1 MSNTKRS
8 LIQASYLS
16 CVATMIVAA
25 APAQS
30 AVTMADSPLFLTV
43 AVAPNITVTL
53 DDSGSMA
60 RAYVPEICN
69 GDSSNRCNLLDTSR
83 YAKSSHYNLL
93 HYNPEVTY
101 PVAKDAT
108 GADLETSFT
117 AAARS
122 GFDSALGTVDLSTNY
137 RPTAFM
143 DLPYGGNRNE
153 GYMRHSGDDVR
164 CNNSGSPRMCQVLN
178 PSSGVWDNTTQACS
192 GDNNTARN
200 NYCRDQGIPAYYY
213 KYDASNTGCTGTD
226 AQRAESNACYDRV
239 VVSSTSGPGGT
250 DEQQNFAN
258 WFSFARTRNLA
269 TQTAASLAFATIDPD
284 VRVAWQALNTCRGS
298 SNSLVT
304 TNCQGWRRNHDDVSN
319 AINTFTGTHKQ
330 NFYNWLFQLPTDN
343 STPLP
348 TSMRRVGQYYS
359 LNTGATS
366 PYNDEPGVDGSSQL
380 VCRRNYHVMMT
391 DGIWNTAY
399 DIGGNRDGASNV
411 PLPETVLG
419 VSSYSA
425 RDPYSDDWDNT
436 LADVAFS
443 YWASDLS
450 LLGNELLPSIKDP
463 TGTESQRFWNP
474 RNDPAIWQHM
484 VNFTIGLGLSG
495 FLEEAGLTWT
505 GNMYGGSYT
514 GIEANTE
521 QWPQAYSNSNN
532 AANVADLWHAAINS
546 RGQFFSADD
555 PSSLSVAFRA
565 ALTAITADS
574 GSSAALSANSTSLT
588 GTTLVYQAKFNQDW
602 SGTLLALPVDP
613 TTGVVSTTPAWDAS
627 TLIPAHGSRQ
637 IFTHNGTDGVEF
649 DTCSNLS
656 TDQQDA
662 LNRTSG
668 GTLDD
673 NCEARL
679 QWLRGNPKDEVRS
692 TTSGSLNLFR
702 NRPTN
707 VMGDI
712 INSDPAYVKDVDY
725 GYSGLPVGTPGQD
738 SYAAYRAA
746 NGLRPA
752 MVYVGSN
759 DGKVYGIRGDQGDAD
774 SGKEV
779 FSYIPGGVFHNLSHL
794 TDPSYSHRYY
804 ADGSIIVRD
813 AYIDG
818 EWRTILVGGLN
829 AGGRSIYALDVTD
842 PMSFSEDD
850 VLWEFDA
857 GDDPD
862 LGLTFSRPQIGI
874 LENGQWVAVFGNGY
888 NSTGG
893 ALDGGGSYLFVVD
906 LADGTLLSKLRARD
920 VVGDESNGLSTPI
933 LIDKDSNG
941 MIDTAYAG
949 DLRGNLWKFNLGGA
963 DAASWNV
970 ANNVPLFRGVY
981 GGVGQPI
988 TAQPK
993 VAGHPSSGRLILFGT
1008 GRYLTNSDVFDMNRQ
1023 SYYGIWDN
1031 DTFTTRALR
1040 ADLQEQTFDL
1050 QEEASGRVV
1059 RSVSG
1064 ETVNWGTQ
1072 RGWYIDL
1079 LDGSS
1084 GDSEIG
1090 ERVVN
1095 TSLVIRDMVLFSSI
1109 IPSTDPCDPGGT
1121 SWLVALKVDTGG
1133 SFNRALFDLDGDGEF
1148 DSIVE
1153 DDAGEDQYVNALRTD
1168 RLGISNVPVLIVE
1181 DNTPDDPND
1190 DPVASADI
1198 AFAIST
1204 GTSGE
1209 TETNKV
1215 CLRLEGC
1222 NESEEPPP
1230 TSQPVRRRS
1239 WIQIR

>member
-1 MSNTKRS
+1 MSHSTRS
-8 LIQASYLS
+8 FIKAAYLACAATTVVAS
-16 CVATMIVAA
+16 
-25 APAQS
+25 APAQA

-43 AVAPNITVTL
+43 AVSPNITVTL

-60 RAYVPEICN
+60 RAYVPEICD

-101 PVAKDAT
+101 PVAKDAN
-108 GADLETSFT
+108 GDDLTTSFT

-122 GFDSALGTVDLSTNY
+122 GFDSALGTVNLSTNY

-143 DLPYGGNRNE
+143 DLPFGGTRNE

-164 CNNSGSPRMCQVLN
+164 CNNTATPRMCQVLN
-178 PSSGVWDNTTQACS
+178 PNTAVWENTSQACS

-200 NYCRDQGIPAYYY
+200 NYCREQGIPAYYY
-213 KYDASNTGCTGTD
+213 KYDATNTGCTGTD
-226 AQRAESNACYDRV
+226 EQRAVNNACYDRV

-269 TQTAASLAFATIDPD
+269 TQTAASLAFATVDPD
-284 VRVAWQALNTCRGS
+284 VRVAWQALNSCRGGT
-298 SNSLVT
+298 NTLVT
-304 TNCQGWRRNHDDVSN
+304 TDCEGWRRNHDNVSN
-319 AINTFTGTHKQ
+319 AINKFTGTHKQ

-348 TSMRRVGQYYS
+348 TAMRRVGQYYS

-366 PYNDEPGVDGSSQL
+366 PYNDTPGVDGSSQL

-399 DIGGNRDGASNV
+399 DIGGNRDGATNLA
-411 PLPETVLG
+411 LPETVLG
-419 VSSYSA
+419 VNAYSA
-425 RDPYSDDWDNT
+425 RDPYSDAWSNT
-436 LADVAFS
+436 LADMAFA
-443 YWASDLS
+443 YWATDLS
-450 LLGNELLPSIKDP
+450 PLLGNELLPSIKDP
-463 TGTESQRFWNP
+463 TGTESERFWNP
-474 RNDPAIWQHM
+474 RNDPATWQHM

-495 FLEEAGLTWT
+495 FLEEAGLTWD
-505 GNMYGGSYT
+505 GNMYSGSYPN
-514 GIEANTE
+514 IAADTE
-521 QWPQAYSNSNN
+521 QWPQAYSDNN
-532 AANVADLWHAAINS
+532 NPANVADLWHAAINS

-555 PSSLSVAFRA
+555 PNSLSVAFRA

-602 SGTLLALPVDP
+602 SGTLLALPVNP
-613 TTGVVSTTPAWDAS
+613 VTGVVSSTPAWDAS
-627 TLIPAHGSRQ
+627 TLIPAHGSRRM
-637 IFTHNGTDGVEF
+637 FTYNGEEGVEF
-649 DTCSNLS
+649 DACSKLS
-656 TDQQDA
+656 DEQQKV
-662 LNRTSG
+662 LNETSG
-668 GTLDD
+668 GTDD
-673 NCEARL
+673 GLCEARL

-692 TTSGSLNLFR
+692 TTTGSLKLFR
-702 NRPTN
+702 NRATN

-725 GYSGLPVGTPGQD
+725 GYSGLPAGTPGQ
-738 SYAAYRAA
+738 STYAAYRVE

-759 DGKVYGIRGDQGDAD
+759 DGKVYGIRGDQGDPD
-774 SGKEV
+774 SGKEI

-813 AYIDG
+813 AFIGG

-842 PMSFSEDD
+842 PLSFSEDN

-857 GDDPD
+857 TDDND

-874 LENGQWVAVFGNGY
+874 LESGQWVAVFGNGY
-888 NSTGG
+888 NSPNGG
-893 ALDGGGSYLFVVD
+893 AHLFIID
-906 LADGTLLSKLRARD
+906 LETGARLGKITASD
-920 VVGDESNGLSTPI
+920 VAGDETNGLSTPV
-933 LIDKDSNG
+933 LIDRDSNG

-949 DLRGNLWKFNLGGA
+949 DLHGNLWKFDLSGSSSATWG
-963 DAASWNV
+963 V
-970 ANNVPLFRGVY
+970 ANNVALFRATY
-981 GGVGQPI
+981 GGNPQPI

-1031 DTFTTRALR
+1031 DTFTTRASR
-1040 ADLQEQTFDL
+1040 ADLQEQRFDL
-1050 QEEASGRVV
+1050 QEEASGRMV
-1059 RSVSG
+1059 RSVSS
-1064 ETVNWGTQ
+1064 ETVNWGTR

-1079 LDGSS
+1079 LDGTA
-1084 GDSEIG
+1084 GGEIG

-1133 SFNRALFDLDGDGEF
+1133 SFNRALFDLDGDGQF
-1148 DSIVE
+1148 DSVIE
-1153 DDAGEDQYVNALRTD
+1153 DDSGQDQYVNALRTD

-1181 DNTPDDPND
+1181 DNTPDNPDD
-1190 DPVASADI
+1190 DPVATADI

-1222 NESEEPPP
+1222 DETEEETP
-1230 TSQPVRRRS
+1230 TAEPVKRRS